1 MDLISDFMCADAGQ
15 RLTVAVLFIALVLN
29 LLSFALKLF
38 DLFLRSSG
46 QDEEDD
52 FSQQGWSMMRKTT
65 GRDWRHDGTSDHGT
79 PRLRP

>member
-29 LLSFALKLF
+29 LLSFALKL
-38 DLFLRSSG
+38 LFLRSSG

-52 FSQQGWSMMRKTT
+52 FSQQGWSNDAEDNRK
-65 GRDWRHDGTSDHGT
+65 GLAS
-79 PRLRP
+79 

>member
-1 MDLISDFMCADAGQ
+1 MDLISNFMCTDAGQ

-29 LLSFALKLF
+29 LLSFALNARF

-52 FSQQGWSMMRKTT
+52 FSQQGWSNDSEDNRK
-65 GRDWRHDGTSDHGT
+65 GLAS
-79 PRLRP
+79 

>member
-46 QDEEDD
+46 QDEED
-52 FSQQGWSMMRKTT
+52 FSQQGWSNDAEDNRK
-65 GRDWRHDGTSDHGT
+65 GLAS
-79 PRLRP
+79 